1 MNETVRQTP
10 SPPPRSGPIRVG
22 GRDREFLPAA
32 LEILDTPAAPQPIAL
47 MLTLCAFFVAALAW
61 SFFGRLDVHAVAQG
75 KIEASGRSKVIQ
87 PFDAGKVLRLAVEN
101 GQRVKAGDLLVEFD
115 PTDAQAD
122 ERAIADAL
130 LALRAEMVRRR
141 VGVAAASADSAIDV
155 ATRIAWE
162 GEIPGVVRQ
171 REEAVLAADLRQI
184 TETLGNLD
192 RQIAQRRASRERLT
206 AGIGYELKL
215 IDTLTERV
223 TIRDTLVRRD
233 AGPRINLID
242 AQETLER
249 AQSQLASDQGQLAE
263 TDAAIDE
270 LASQKT
276 RAVSQFVADYEG
288 KRADAERKA
297 DDLAQQ
303 LAKARAKLERTR
315 LLAPNDGT
323 VQQLAVT
330 TVGQVAMPGQQLMV
344 LVPTEG
350 DLQVEVYMSNVDIG
364 FVAVGQEA
372 AIKVDAF
379 TFTRYGTLH
388 GRVIRI
394 ATDAVDE
401 QDARRVQANATSL
414 TNAANTN
421 PPTGQQQNFVFPV
434 TLALEERAMRID
446 NAVIPLT
453 PGMTVTAEVKTESRR
468 VIDYLFSPL
477 ARVASEALKER

>member
-10 SPPPRSGPIRVG
+10 PPPQPPAPRIA

-32 LEILDTPAAPQPIAL
+32 LEILDTPPAPQPVAL
-47 MLTLCAFFVAALAW
+47 MLALCAFFVAALAW

-87 PFDAGKVLRLAVEN
+87 PLDAGKVLRLAVEN

-115 PTDAQAD
+115 PTEAQAD
-122 ERAIADAL
+122 ERALADAL
-130 LALRAEMVRRR
+130 LASHAEMTRRHA
-141 VGVAAASADSAIDV
+141 GVQAASLQGAIDV
-155 ATRIAWE
+155 ATKIPWE
-162 GEIPGVVRQ
+162 VEIPRLVRQ
-171 REEAVLAADLRQI
+171 REEAVLAADLSQLAS
-184 TETLGNLD
+184 TLGNLD
-192 RQIAQRRASRERLT
+192 RQIAQRRASRERLD
-206 AGIGYELKL
+206 ASIAYELKL
-215 IDTLTERV
+215 IDTLQERV
-223 TIRDTLVRRD
+223 SIRDTLVRRD
-233 AGPRINLID
+233 AGPRVNLID
-242 AQETLER
+242 AQETLQR

-270 LASQKT
+270 LASEK
-276 RAVSQFVADYEG
+276 AKVVSQFVADYEG
-288 KRADAERKA
+288 KRADTERKA

-315 LLAPNDGT
+315 LLAPIDGS

-330 TVGQVAMPGQQLMV
+330 TVGQVVMPGQQLMIV
-344 LVPTEG
+344 VPTEG

-364 FVAVGQEA
+364 FVALGQEA

-379 TFTRYGTLH
+379 PFTRYGTLH
-388 GRVIRI
+388 GHVVRI

-401 QDARRVQANATSL
+401 QDARRAQANATSL

-421 PPTGQQQNFVFPV
+421 PPTGQQNFVFPV
-434 TLALEERAMRID
+434 TLSLDERAMRIEST
-446 NAVIPLT
+446 VIPLS

-468 VIDYLFSPL
+468 VIDYIFSPL
-477 ARVASEALKER
+477 AKIASEALRER